1 VTNYALLLVLL
12 ASFFHASWNYIAK
25 KVNGGVVF
33 VWLFSLGIVLL
44 GAPIVAVNMV
54 CSASPVPSN
63 QMGFMLGSAIL
74 HLVYFVMLTRGYAAG
89 DLSLVYPLSRGTGP
103 MLSITAAVIF
113 LGERPSALAIA
124 GALLV
129 ILGVGMLLWNPEKLF
144 AGRKSLVIAYGLL
157 TGASIAGYTLWDKYA
172 VSTAAVPP
180 LHLFWGAM
188 LGQVIMLAPFA
199 ARRRAELGVQ
209 VKTRFRQIVAV
220 AVLCPVSYVL
230 VLTALVFTPV
240 SYVAPVREISILIG
254 TAMGTKFLA
263 EGNAGMRLTGA
274 TFILLGVAGLALG

>member
-1 VTNYALLLVLL
+1 MTNYALLLVLL